1 MKNLPLPV
9 TRCSFLYSVPIMLAT
24 LGLFVAC
31 ASAPARPDWIRVG
44 VTTKTDVL
52 AQYGQP
58 HLVIDSPDG
67 DTVVYR
73 PTTVDPSV
81 PRLEIPTAQAGPFG
95 TSTTSMQR
103 INPGL
108 DTNDLNRERKDL
120 LRSEI
125 RIRYDNRGV
134 VQDLSSP

>member
-1 MKNLPLPV
+1 MNSLPLRV
-9 TRCSFLYSVPIMLAT
+9 TRCVFLSAVSITLTVLSLLA
-24 LGLFVAC
+24 AC
-31 ASAPARPDWIRVG
+31 ISAPGHPDWIRVG
-44 VTTKTDVL
+44 ATTKDDVIER
-52 AQYGQP
+52 YGP
-58 HLVIDSPDG
+58 PDMVIGSPDG

-73 PTTVDPSV
+73 PTTVFPSV

-108 DTNDLNRERKDL
+108 DTNDLNRERKEL

-125 RIRYDNRGV
+125 RVRYDNRGV
-134 VQDLSSP
+134 VQELTSP

>member
-1 MKNLPLPV
+1 MKNLSPPV
-9 TRCSFLYSVPIMLAT
+9 TRRSVLHSVSIMLST
-24 LGLFVAC
+24 LGLFVGC
-31 ASAPARPDWIRVG
+31 VSTPAHPDWIRVG
-44 VTTKTDVL
+44 TTTKDDVIER
-52 AQYGQP
+52 YGP
-58 HLVIDSPDG
+58 PDMVIGSPGG

-73 PTTVDPSV
+73 PIASV

-95 TSTTSMQR
+95 TFTTSMQR

>member
-1 MKNLPLPV
+1 MKNLSPPV
-9 TRCSFLYSVPIMLAT
+9 TRRSVLHSVSIMLAT
-24 LGLFVAC
+24 LGLFVGC
-31 ASAPARPDWIRVG
+31 VSTPAHPDWMRIG
-44 VTTKTDVL
+44 VTTKADVL
-52 AQYGQP
+52 ARYGQP
-58 HLVIDSPDG
+58 DLLIGSPDG

-73 PTTVDPSV
+73 PSASV

-108 DTNDLNRERKDL
+108 DTNDLNRERKEL

-125 RIRYDNRGV
+125 RVRYDNRGV
-134 VQDLSSP
+134 VQELSSP

>member
-1 MKNLPLPV
+1 MKNLSPPV
-9 TRCSFLYSVPIMLAT
+9 TRRSVLHSVSIMLAT
-24 LGLFVAC
+24 LGLFVGC
-31 ASAPARPDWIRVG
+31 VSTPAHPDWMRIG
-44 VTTKTDVL
+44 VTTKDDVL
-52 AQYGQP
+52 ARYGQP
-58 HLVIDSPDG
+58 DLLIASPEG

-73 PTTVDPSV
+73 PTTVFPSV

-103 INPGL
+103 INLGL
-108 DTNDLNRERKDL
+108 DTNALNRERKDL